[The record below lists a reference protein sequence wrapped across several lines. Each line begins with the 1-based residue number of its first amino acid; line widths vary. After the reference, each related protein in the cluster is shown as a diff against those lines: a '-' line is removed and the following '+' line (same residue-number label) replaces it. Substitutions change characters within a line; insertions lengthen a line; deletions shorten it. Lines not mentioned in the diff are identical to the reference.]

1 MSHEWT
7 NHISSGVGRGA
18 GQFCYEALVVPEVRH
33 APYVRAMHLRACQ
46 SWGRVSAARE
56 LPPSIVSYLPIKAM
70 VLLKNTQALVLTKVK
85 GTFQTLFYLF
95 CREIQIRATQMK
107 AGIGFCKHC
116 QWTVTRLT
124 ELLTSYFFISSDQSC
139 LLCWK
144 LWTQYGAAVS
154 DITAPCNKNRADEK
168 HHWLWLQTQWVWW
181 ESGETD

>member
-1 MSHEWT
+1 MSREWT
-7 NHISSGVGRGA
+7 NHISSGVGRDA

-33 APYVRAMHLRACQ
+33 APYVTAMHLRACQ
-46 SWGRVSAARE
+46 SRGRVSAAQE
-56 LPPSIVSYLPIKAM
+56 LPSSIVSYLPIRAM
-70 VLLKNTQALVLTKVK
+70 VLLKNTQVLVLTKVK
-85 GTFQTLFYLF
+85 GTFQALFYLF
-95 CREIQIRATQMK
+95 CREIQIQATQMK
-107 AGIGFCKHC
+107 ARIGFCKHC